1 MNNAQSNVSDSD
13 SSSDGESDLS
23 FDEHDDISMMNNA
36 TSSQERRHL
45 RYGVGDGSSS
55 AHPLRRIVWPPVNS
69 SQSHLRSGYV
79 DITNAQWGNPTLGS
93 KMQLFAK
100 TGFYLGVYPDGRVRG
115 TKDDSDPHT
124 FLEIVTGGLLPEH
137 IKIKGLLTNM
147 FVAMNKK
154 GRLYAEPDPSASSTV
169 FIESFQGS
177 YNAYLS
183 RLYAHLGWSRFQ

>member
-1 MNNAQSNVSDSD
+1 MV
-13 SSSDGESDLS
+13 EVLS
-23 FDEHDDISMMNNA
+23 
-36 TSSQERRHL
+36 T
-45 RYGVGDGSSS
+45 YGVGDGSSS

-93 KMQLFAK
+93 KMQLFAT

-137 IKIKGLLTNM
+137 VKIKGLLTNM

-154 GRLYAEPDPSASSTV
+154 GRLYAEPDPSAPSTV

-183 RLYAHLGWSRFQ
+183 RLYAHLGWYIGIKKSGKFKRGPKTKYGQKAVKFLPNRSRFQ